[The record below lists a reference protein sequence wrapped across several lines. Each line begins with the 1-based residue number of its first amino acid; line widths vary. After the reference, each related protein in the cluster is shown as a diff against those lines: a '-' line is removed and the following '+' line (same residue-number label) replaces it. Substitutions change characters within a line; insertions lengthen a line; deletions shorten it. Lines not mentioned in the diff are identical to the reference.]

1 MVSALNNDVRDT
13 NTFKKC
19 LQEMMQS
26 YSNASRTQQYKSHS
40 NRQTMARSWISE
52 PGQYLVLKFP
62 CSYIGV
68 LLLYIALKTEA
79 KTIVLKA
86 PPQAL
91 MTGSNVLT
99 F

>member
-1 MVSALNNDVRDT
+1 M
-13 NTFKKC
+13 
-19 LQEMMQS
+19 
-26 YSNASRTQQYKSHS
+26 QQYKSHR
-40 NRQTMARSWISE
+40 NRQTMAWSWISE

-68 LLLYIALKTEA
+68 LFLYIALKTEA

-86 PPQAL
+86 PQAL
-91 MTGSNVLT
+91 MTSPNILLT